1 MTVNGATIMQV
12 SAIGVIHSPY
22 KTRAEAPP
30 QGRDDISEIEMRKE
44 YEEGL
49 RDIEGFSHLHVLY
62 WMHESTAYALLVQ
75 TPWDSEPH
83 GLFATRTPNRPNP
96 VGHSIVELI
105 DRKGNVLEVRG
116 LDAIEGTPV
125 IDIKPYIA
133 KLDIKSGTNDGWL
146 EGKF

>member
-1 MTVNGATIMQV
+1 MQV

-30 QGRDDISEIEMRKE
+30 QGRDAISKIEIHKE

-62 WMHESTAYALLVQ
+62 WMHKSAGYTLLVQ

-105 DRKGNVLEVRG
+105 ERNGNVLKVKG

-125 IDIKPYIA
+125 IDIKPYVA
-133 KLDIKSGTNDGWL
+133 KIDVKSHAKSGWL
-146 EGKF
+146 EGKLLEKG